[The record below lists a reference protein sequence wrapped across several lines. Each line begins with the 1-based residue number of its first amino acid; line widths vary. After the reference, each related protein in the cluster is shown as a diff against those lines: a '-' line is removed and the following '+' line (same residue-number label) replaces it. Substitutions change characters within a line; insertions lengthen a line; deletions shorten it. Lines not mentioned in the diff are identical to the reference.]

1 MKKQLLQEAY
11 DKFRLSLGQEPQPM
25 SPKAMEYFCEAMDK
39 YLIYKNV
46 TVFVACD
53 VCSERVLLNEAIE
66 DFVLENDKQY
76 CRKCQKTICKL
87 NK

>member
-1 MKKQLLQEAY
+1 MKEKLLQEAY

-39 YLIYKNV
+39 I
-46 TVFVACD
+46 
-53 VCSERVLLNEAIE
+53 
-66 DFVLENDKQY
+66 KQY
-76 CRKCQKTICKL
+76 CCKCQKTICKL